1 MGMIRVTVVYEAQLL
16 RTALVELLRSGG
28 VTVVSSLPR
37 WPHGQETGVSEP
49 DVYVADA
56 ECLPPSAVRPAAS
69 VAPPSGE
76 DSGGRPALLALVP
89 GQRPGVLRRAHAA
102 GAAGFVD
109 QNAPKGR
116 LLEAVRRLANGE
128 RFIDDTLALGFL
140 QAAEMPLTRRELSVL
155 SLAADGAP
163 VAEIA
168 ATLFLT
174 KGTVRNYMASVI
186 RKVGARNRVDAIRIA
201 QGAGW
206 T

>member
-1 MGMIRVTVVYEAQLL
+1 MIRVTVVYEAQLL
-16 RTALVELLRSGG
+16 RLALEELLRSSGIQ
-28 VTVVSSLPR
+28 VVASLPR
-37 WPHGQETGVSEP
+37 WSQDPAAERPET

-56 ECLPPSAVRPAAS
+56 ECLPPSFVPVTACLPSSGADAA
-69 VAPPSGE
+69 
-76 DSGGRPALLALVP
+76 GRSALLALVP

-102 GAAGFVD
+102 GATGFLD
-109 QNAPKGR
+109 KDSPKGR
-116 LLEAVRRLANGE
+116 LVEAVHRLARGE
-128 RFIDDTLALGFL
+128 RFIDEKLALGFL

-163 VAEIA
+163 ISEIA
-168 ATLFLT
+168 TTLFLSQ
-174 KGTVRNYMASVI
+174 GTVRNYMASVI

>member
-1 MGMIRVTVVYEAQLL
+1 MIRVTVVYEAQLL
-16 RTALVELLRSGG
+16 RTALVEMLRSGG
-28 VTVVSSLPR
+28 VAVVSSLPR
-37 WPHGQETGVSEP
+37 WPHGPATEVSEP

-56 ECLPPSAVRPAAS
+56 ACLPSSGLRPVTAAAPS
-69 VAPPSGE
+69 SGE
-76 DSGGRPALLALVP
+76 GPGVRPALLALVA

-102 GAAGFVD
+102 GASGFVD
-109 QNAPKGR
+109 QNAPKYR
-116 LLEAVRRLANGE
+116 LLEAVHRLAQGE
-128 RFIDDTLALGFL
+128 RYIDDTLALGFL

>member
-1 MGMIRVTVVYEAQLL
+1 MIRVTVVYEARLL
-16 RTALVELLRSGG
+16 RSALEELLRSNG
-28 VTVVSSLPR
+28 VHVVSSLPR
-37 WPHGQETGVSEP
+37 WPPRSASPVPET
-49 DVYVADA
+49 DVCVADA
-56 ECLPPSAVRPAAS
+56 ECLPTSV
-69 VAPPSGE
+69 VAPPSDGVPSPRAGAL
-76 DSGGRPALLALVP
+76 DRSALLALVP

-102 GAAGFVD
+102 GAVGFVD
-109 QNAPKGR
+109 KDSPKCR
-116 LLEAVRRLANGE
+116 LLEAVHRLAKGE

-155 SLAADGAP
+155 SLAANGAP
-163 VAEIA
+163 IAEIA
-168 ATLFLT
+168 ATLFLS

>member
-1 MGMIRVTVVYEAQLL
+1 MIRVTVVYEAQLL
-16 RTALVELLRSGG
+16 RTALVELLRSSG
-28 VTVVSSLPR
+28 VMVGSSLPR
-37 WPHGQETGVSEP
+37 WPHGPATGMPEP

-56 ECLPPSAVRPAAS
+56 ECLPPSAMRPVAAA
-69 VAPPSGE
+69 APPPGESSGV
-76 DSGGRPALLALVP
+76 RPALLALVP
-89 GQRPGVLRRAHAA
+89 GQRPGVLQRAHAA
-102 GAAGFVD
+102 GATGFVD
-109 QNAPKGR
+109 QNAPKCR
-116 LLEAVRRLANGE
+116 LLEAVHRLAKGE
-128 RFIDDTLALGFL
+128 RYIDDTLALGFL

>member
-1 MGMIRVTVVYEAQLL
+1 M
-16 RTALVELLRSGG
+16 
-28 VTVVSSLPR
+28 
-37 WPHGQETGVSEP
+37 H
-49 DVYVADA
+49 
-56 ECLPPSAVRPAAS
+56 
-69 VAPPSGE
+69 
-76 DSGGRPALLALVP
+76 
-89 GQRPGVLRRAHAA
+89 
-102 GAAGFVD
+102 
-109 QNAPKGR
+109 
-116 LLEAVRRLANGE
+116 RLAKGE
-128 RFIDDTLALGFL
+128 RYIDDTLALGFL

>member
-1 MGMIRVTVVYEAQLL
+1 MIRVTVVYEAQLL
-16 RTALVELLRSGG
+16 RAALVELLRSGG
-28 VTVVSSLPR
+28 VEVVASMSH
-37 WPHGQETGVSEP
+37 WPQGPASVTSAP

-56 ECLPPSAVRPAAS
+56 ECLAPSATAPAPAS
-69 VAPPSGE
+69 VSASVVE
-76 DSGGRPALLALVP
+76 GGSALLALIP
-89 GQRPGVLRRAHAA
+89 AQRPGVLRRAHAA
-102 GAAGFVD
+102 GATGFVD
-109 QNAPKGR
+109 KNGSKER
-116 LLEAVRRLANGE
+116 LLEAVHRVARGE
-128 RFIDDTLALGFL
+128 RFIDETLALGFL

-155 SLAADGAP
+155 SLAANGAP

-168 ATLFLT
+168 GALHLS

>member
-28 VTVVSSLPR
+28 VTVVSSLSR
-37 WPHGQETGVSEP
+37 WPHGPAAGESEP

-56 ECLPPSAVRPAAS
+56 ECLPPSEKRLVAAA
-69 VAPPSGE
+69 APGSGE
-76 DSGGRPALLALVP
+76 GARVRPALLALVP

-109 QNAPKGR
+109 QNAPKDR
-116 LLEAVRRLANGE
+116 LLEAVHRLANGE

>member
-1 MGMIRVTVVYEAQLL
+1 MIRVTVVYEAQLL
-16 RTALVELLRSGG
+16 RTALVELLRSSG
-28 VTVVSSLPR
+28 VMVVSSLPR
-37 WPHGQETGVSEP
+37 WPHGPASGMSEP

-56 ECLPPSAVRPAAS
+56 ECLPPSAMRPA
-69 VAPPSGE
+69 VAAVPPSGE
-76 DSGGRPALLALVP
+76 GSAGRSALLALVP

-102 GAAGFVD
+102 GATGFVD
-109 QNAPKGR
+109 KNGPKCR
-116 LLEAVRRLANGE
+116 LLEAVHRLAKGE
-128 RFIDDTLALGFL
+128 RFIDDTLAVGFL

>member
-1 MGMIRVTVVYEAQLL
+1 MIRVTVVYEAQLL
-16 RTALVELLRSGG
+16 RTALEELLRSSGIH
-28 VTVVSSLPR
+28 VVASLPR
-37 WPHGQETGVSEP
+37 WSQAPAAEQPEA

-56 ECLPPSAVRPAAS
+56 ECLPPSLVPATACL
-69 VAPPSGE
+69 PS
-76 DSGGRPALLALVP
+76 SGAGAAGRSALLALVP

-109 QNAPKGR
+109 KDSPKGR
-116 LLEAVRRLANGE
+116 LVEAVHRVARGE
-128 RFIDDTLALGFL
+128 RFIDETLALGFL

-155 SLAADGAP
+155 SLAANGAP
-163 VAEIA
+163 VSEIA
-168 ATLFLT
+168 ATLFLS

>member
-1 MGMIRVTVVYEAQLL
+1 MIRVTVVYEAQLL

-28 VTVVSSLPR
+28 VMVVSSLPR
-37 WPHGQETGVSEP
+37 WPHDPATGASEP

-56 ECLPPSAVRPAAS
+56 ECLPPSAMRPVAAA
-69 VAPPSGE
+69 APPSGE
-76 DSGGRPALLALVP
+76 GSGVRPALLALVA

-102 GAAGFVD
+102 GARGFVD
-109 QNAPKGR
+109 QNAPKYR
-116 LLEAVRRLANGE
+116 LLEAVRRLAKGE
-128 RFIDDTLALGFL
+128 RYIDDTLALGFL

>member
-1 MGMIRVTVVYEAQLL
+1 MIRVTVVYEAQLL
-16 RTALVELLRSGG
+16 RAALVDLLRSDDG
-28 VTVVSSLPR
+28 VVVVSSLSH
-37 WPHGQETGVSEP
+37 WPQGSESAAPAP

-56 ECLPPSAVRPAAS
+56 ECLPPSAAESDPAAPS
-69 VAPPSGE
+69 VAASPTA
-76 DSGGRPALLALVP
+76 GGAALLALIP
-89 GQRPGVLRRAHAA
+89 AQRPGVLRRAHAA
-102 GAAGFVD
+102 GATGFVD
-109 QNAPKGR
+109 KNGSKVR
-116 LLEAVRRLANGE
+116 LLQAVHRVAQGE

-155 SLAADGAP
+155 SLAAEGAP
-163 VAEIA
+163 VGEIA
-168 ATLFLT
+168 ATLYLS

>member
-1 MGMIRVTVVYEAQLL
+1 VGMIRVTVVYEARLL
-16 RTALVELLRSGG
+16 RSALEELLRSNG
-28 VTVVSSLPR
+28 VQVVSSLPR
-37 WPHGQETGVSEP
+37 WPHGVSAGKSET

-56 ECLPPSAVRPAAS
+56 ECLPPSAVAPASAS
-69 VAPPSGE
+69 VPPRGA
-76 DSGGRPALLALVP
+76 GAAGRSALLALVP

-102 GAAGFVD
+102 GAVGFVD
-109 QNAPKGR
+109 KDSPKCR
-116 LLEAVRRLANGE
+116 LLEAVHRLAKGE

-155 SLAADGAP
+155 SLAANGAP
-163 VAEIA
+163 IAEIA
-168 ATLFLT
+168 ATLFLS

>member
-1 MGMIRVTVVYEAQLL
+1 MIRVTVVYEAQLL

-28 VTVVSSLPR
+28 IMVGSSLDR
-37 WPHGQETGVSEP
+37 WPHGPAAGVSEP

-56 ECLPPSAVRPAAS
+56 GCLPASAVRPVAAA
-69 VAPPSGE
+69 APASGE
-76 DSGGRPALLALVP
+76 GPGVRPALLALVP

-102 GAAGFVD
+102 GATGFVD
-109 QNAPKGR
+109 QNAPKCR
-116 LLEAVRRLANGE
+116 LLEAVHRLAKGE
-128 RFIDDTLALGFL
+128 RYIDDTLALGFL

>member
-1 MGMIRVTVVYEAQLL
+1 MIRVTVVYEAQLL
-16 RTALVELLRSGG
+16 RDALVDLLRSSG
-28 VTVVSSLPR
+28 VLAVSSLPH
-37 WPHGQETGVSEP
+37 WPQGPASVASAP

-56 ECLPPSAVRPAAS
+56 ECLPTTAVVPATASVPPSTPAA
-69 VAPPSGE
+69 APA
-76 DSGGRPALLALVP
+76 GGSALLALIP
-89 GQRPGVLRRAHAA
+89 AQRPGVLRRAHAA
-102 GAAGFVD
+102 GATGFVD
-109 QNAPKGR
+109 KNGSKCR
-116 LLEAVRRLANGE
+116 LLEAVQRVAKGE

-155 SLAADGAP
+155 SLAANGAP

-168 ATLFLT
+168 ATLYLS

>member
-1 MGMIRVTVVYEAQLL
+1 MIRVTVVYEAQLL

-28 VTVVSSLPR
+28 IMVGSSLDR
-37 WPHGQETGVSEP
+37 WPHGQAAGVSEP

-56 ECLPPSAVRPAAS
+56 GCLPASAVRPAAAA
-69 VAPPSGE
+69 APPSGE
-76 DSGGRPALLALVP
+76 GPGVRPALLALVP

-102 GAAGFVD
+102 GATGFVD
-109 QNAPKGR
+109 QNAPKCR
-116 LLEAVRRLANGE
+116 LLEAVHRLAKGE
-128 RFIDDTLALGFL
+128 RYIDDTLAIGFL

>member
-1 MGMIRVTVVYEAQLL
+1 MIRVTVVYEAQLL
-16 RTALVELLRSGG
+16 RTALAELLRSGG
-28 VTVVSSLPR
+28 LMVVSSLPR
-37 WPHGQETGVSEP
+37 WPHGPATGMPEP

-56 ECLPPSAVRPAAS
+56 ECLPPAAKRPVAAA
-69 VAPPSGE
+69 APPTGECSGV
-76 DSGGRPALLALVP
+76 RPALLALVA
-89 GQRPGVLRRAHAA
+89 GKRPGVLRRAHAA
-102 GAAGFVD
+102 GASGFVD
-109 QNAPKGR
+109 QNAPKHR
-116 LLEAVRRLANGE
+116 LLEAVHRLAKGE
-128 RFIDDTLALGFL
+128 RYIDDTLALGFL

-155 SLAADGAP
+155 ALAADGAP

>member
-1 MGMIRVTVVYEAQLL
+1 MIRVTVVYEAQLL
-16 RTALVELLRSGG
+16 RLALEELLRSSGID
-28 VTVVSSLPR
+28 VVASLPR
-37 WPHGQETGVSEP
+37 WSHVPAAERPGT

-56 ECLPPSAVRPAAS
+56 ECLPPSFVPATTRS
-69 VAPPSGE
+69 PSPGA
-76 DSGGRPALLALVP
+76 DAGRSALLALVP

-109 QNAPKGR
+109 KDSPKSR
-116 LLEAVRRLANGE
+116 LVEAVHRLARGE
-128 RFIDDTLALGFL
+128 RFIDETLALGFL

-155 SLAADGAP
+155 SLAANGAP
-163 VAEIA
+163 ISEIA
-168 ATLFLT
+168 TTLFLSP
-174 KGTVRNYMASVI
+174 GTVRNYMASVI

>member
-1 MGMIRVTVVYEAQLL
+1 MIRVTVVYEAQLL

-28 VTVVSSLPR
+28 VMVVSSLPR
-37 WPHGQETGVSEP
+37 WPHGPATGTSEP

-56 ECLPPSAVRPAAS
+56 ECLPPSAMRPLAAA
-69 VAPPSGE
+69 APPSGE
-76 DSGGRPALLALVP
+76 GSGVRPALLALVA
-89 GQRPGVLRRAHAA
+89 GQRPGVLQRAHAA

-109 QNAPKGR
+109 QNAAKGR
-116 LLEAVRRLANGE
+116 LLEAVHRLANGE
-128 RFIDDTLALGFL
+128 RFIDSTLALGFL